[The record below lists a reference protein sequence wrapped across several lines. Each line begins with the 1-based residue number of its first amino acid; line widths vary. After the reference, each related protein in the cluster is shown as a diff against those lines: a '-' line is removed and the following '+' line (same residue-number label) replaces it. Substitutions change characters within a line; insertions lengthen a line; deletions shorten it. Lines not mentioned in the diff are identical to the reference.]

1 MLGKQSRVMFM
12 TGHHTIGKILDYVHY
27 DVWEPTREL
36 SLGGSQYFV
45 TFTDDSFRK
54 FWVSYLK

>member
-36 SLGGSQYFV
+36 SLGGSQYFI
-45 TFTDDSFRK
+45 TFIDNFSRK
-54 FWVSYLK
+54 V